1 MPNGPYGTAERPV
14 LCCENARFAVPYGP
28 FGIPAGAAHCGW
40 RAFFAH
46 RLPLRGTSA
55 GAGATLAT
63 VLTA

>member
-14 LCCENARFAVPYGP
+14 LCCENARFAVPYAP